1 MIALVA
7 LATFLTC
14 AMLADSRTV
23 ILMIGPPGA
32 GKTTQARKLSTKY
45 KIPSVSMADLLKKD
59 AGWGKMGSKKIL
71 KAEVESGE
79 LADDQTATFGL
90 SQLMAKGAITL
101 HDGVVEQRNFD
112 SYVPPYMPDA
122 PVALLFSRQGSTKH
136 GACTPRAKFAVAK
149 QIYWRTAIVANPELG
164 DLHGP

>member
-1 MIALVA
+1 MVDDAKSVRYSDACGLGVVPKKFEHLSPDRARVA
-7 LATFLTC
+7 LKTGEKKN
-14 AMLADSRTV
+14 AD
-23 ILMIGPPGA
+23 
-32 GKTTQARKLSTKY
+32 
-45 KIPSVSMADLLKKD
+45 
-59 AGWGKMGSKKIL
+59 WGKMGSKKIL

-112 SYVPPYMPDA
+112 SYVLPYMPDA
-122 PVALLFSRQGSTKH
+122 PVALLFSRQGSMKH
-136 GACTPRAKFAVAK
+136 GAYTPRAKFAVAK